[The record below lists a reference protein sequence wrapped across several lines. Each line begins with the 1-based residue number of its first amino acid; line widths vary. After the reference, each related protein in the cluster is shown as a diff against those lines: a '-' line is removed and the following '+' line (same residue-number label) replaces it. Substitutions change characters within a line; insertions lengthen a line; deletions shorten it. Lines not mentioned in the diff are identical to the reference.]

1 MNHTDSI
8 DISDSTS
15 TGSAVRRGWRWL
27 AARAP
32 LVVAF
37 ALALVVVGHTS
48 TAYAYVRVVYTPRG
62 LVMTERPP
70 TSLGEVRA
78 TMVLTLRQGEARL
91 LKAETK
97 VENGYPDRNAI
108 GQKITCERPDGTIV
122 KDSWTGTNLLA
133 VNGRTPITNR
143 LLFVAPQAGTFYCRL
158 RVYVNSHY
166 ATPGRAT
173 LYSGFVGDVYG
184 TLTTQRLGISRQTY
198 GVTMYEAGD
207 TVPRKL
213 VPIFRYLPPT
223 GATRIE
229 ARSDVY
235 LTNCYGNGGAGCPR
249 RTFPA
254 TGSATFAVQGFLVPT
269 NPACATVRTARTVK
283 TFSWATHHIAH
294 SLDMVATPPAGVSCG
309 AWTTYTTV
317 QWLGGLPF
325 VVHLYPY
332 SQASI
337 IGR

>member
-1 MNHTDSI
+1 M
-8 DISDSTS
+8 
-15 TGSAVRRGWRWL
+15 SAVQRTGRWVT
-27 AARAP
+27 ARAP
-32 LVVAF
+32 LAIAF
-37 ALALVVVGHTS
+37 ALALVVIGHTS
-48 TAYAYVRVVYTPRG
+48 TAYAYVRVVYTQRG
-62 LVMTERPP
+62 LVMTERPS

-78 TMVLTLRQGEARL
+78 TMVLSMRQGEARL
-91 LKAETK
+91 LEAKTV

-108 GQKITCERPDGTIV
+108 GQKITCERANGTIV

-133 VNGRTPITNR
+133 VNGRTPISNR
-143 LLFVAPQAGTFYCRL
+143 LLFVAPQAGTYYCRL

-173 LYSGFVGDVYG
+173 LYSGFVGDVHG
-184 TLTTQRLGISRQTY
+184 LLTTQRLGVSRQTY

-207 TVPRKL
+207 TVARKL
-213 VPIFRYLPPT
+213 VPIFRYLPPAS
-223 GATRIE
+223 ATKIE

-254 TGSATFAVQGFLVPT
+254 RGSSTFAVQGFLVPT
-269 NPACATVRTARTVK
+269 NPSCATVATARSVK
-283 TFSWATHHIAH
+283 TFGWDTHHIGH
-294 SLDMVATPPAGVSCG
+294 SLDMAATLPTGVDCG

-317 QWLGGLPF
+317 QWLSGLPF

-332 SQASI
+332 SQSSI
-337 IGR
+337 LGR